1 MSEIGSGL
9 GAFAIGGVGHYEEE
23 DPMKEACNKV
33 MIVRLSRELPASAL
47 VALGIHLHHSVM
59 GVCLG
64 GLAWAITQVL
74 AADHL

>member
-1 MSEIGSGL
+1 
-9 GAFAIGGVGHYEEE
+9 
-23 DPMKEACNKV
+23 MKEACNKV